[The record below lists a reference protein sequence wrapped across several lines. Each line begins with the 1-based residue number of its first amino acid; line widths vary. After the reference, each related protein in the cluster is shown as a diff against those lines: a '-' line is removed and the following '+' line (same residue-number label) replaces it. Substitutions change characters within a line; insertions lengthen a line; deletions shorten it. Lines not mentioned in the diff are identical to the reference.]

1 MRLAVLQLEVRPGER
16 TATLQGALRAID
28 AAAAETD
35 PAPDLI
41 LLPAFRDVLAV
52 TGGDASMT
60 ERCPGPVVAA
70 CGSRAREWGLFIALG
85 FAEREADKPFVT
97 TCLIDPDGDIRLS
110 HRQSV
115 FSTGP
120 ADRFSV
126 GADFETTELIYGRV
140 AVWSGDDCLDA
151 DVWRRTADTGAVL
164 AIGSACW
171 SHAGGEAAPGADE
184 IRRRISGYA
193 AGTGLC
199 AAVADVTTGVTAATR
214 VCPGY
219 SVIVGSDGAIMASA
233 EPGGAGALWADVELP
248 EPASSAETEETPS

>member
-1 MRLAVLQLEVRPGER
+1 MRLAVVQLEVRPGER

-28 AAAAETD
+28 AAAETD

-52 TGGDASMT
+52 TCGDASMT
-60 ERCPGPVVAA
+60 ERCPGPVVAT

-85 FAEREADKPFVT
+85 FAERKADKPFVT

-126 GADFETTELIYGRV
+126 GMDIETADLIYGRV

-151 DVWRRTADTGAVL
+151 DVWRRTADTGAAL

-171 SHAGGEAAPGADE
+171 SHAGEEAAPGADE
-184 IRRRISGYA
+184 IRRRISDHA
-193 AGTGLC
+193 AGAGFD
-199 AAVADVTTGVTAATR
+199 AAVADVDDRRRGGDARLSGLQSHRRFGRSDCRICRTR
-214 VCPGY
+214 CPGHTL
-219 SVIVGSDGAIMASA
+219 
-233 EPGGAGALWADVELP
+233 GGC
-248 EPASSAETEETPS
+248 